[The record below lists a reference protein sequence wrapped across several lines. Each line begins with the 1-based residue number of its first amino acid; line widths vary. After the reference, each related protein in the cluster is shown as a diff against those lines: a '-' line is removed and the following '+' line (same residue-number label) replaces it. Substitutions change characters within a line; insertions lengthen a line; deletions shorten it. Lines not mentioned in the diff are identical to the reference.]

1 MYLQIGDTMI
11 SIFPIF
17 FMLLI
22 SFVIIFFVI
31 KNINRSKIDNAFKLK
46 LLKLR
51 VPKFSISDDGKKENI
66 QNFQQKTQEKIS
78 VIENLYS
85 TLGGM
90 KAQRGLN
97 PFFGRRTD
105 HFSLEVVLIDGLIY
119 FYIGLPKKS
128 INFFKERIQSVYP
141 DVEIEP
147 VEDYNIFNPK
157 GVVLGSSMRLKN
169 HFIFPIKTYKKLEM
183 DPFDSITNSLT
194 KLEHGDSAA
203 IQIIARS
210 SYKKWHRISSKFTR
224 KVSKTGDLLSA
235 RRLLG
240 RGKTMDIFFKLI
252 NVFFDLAKSGSK
264 SKDKIKDP
272 NQVPKLSQMEQ
283 EMLKGVEEKNS
294 KAGLDV
300 NIRIVVSAKN
310 EGAAVIYLDNIT
322 NSFSQYNMYEY
333 GNSFFASKANQNRLM
348 TDFIYRKFNESQ
360 RAVLNTEEL
369 ASIYHLPLS
378 STSTSNI
385 SWLEAKKSGAPNNI
399 PDDGIVLG
407 RNIYRDKETIIKMK
421 EDDRSRHM
429 YVIGKSGTGKSY
441 FQVNMAIQDIKNGE
455 GLCVI
460 DPHGDLIEDILK
472 YIPKERVE
480 DVILFDPSDTERPLG
495 VNMLE
500 FDTQD
505 QKTFVINEMIKI
517 FDKLYDLKATGGPIF
532 EQYMRNAMLLIMEDP
547 ESGSTLLEI
556 PRVLAD
562 ESFRKYKLSKCKDY
576 LVRDFWEKQAQKA
589 GGEAAL
595 VNMVPYITSKLTPF
609 ITNDVMRPIISQQ
622 KSSFNF
628 RKVIDEKKILLIN
641 LSKGKIGELNSSLIG
656 MVFVGKILMSA
667 LSRVDTLEENRHNFY
682 LYIDEFQNFITDS
695 IAVILSEARK
705 YKLNLIIAH
714 QYITQLIDKGDE
726 RIKDA
731 VFGNVGTFVS
741 FRIGVK
747 DAEIIAK
754 QFAPIFSEYDLVNI
768 PAYNAYIKL
777 LIDNYN
783 PPAFSMLTIKRDE
796 PNENFVKEIKEL
808 SRLKYGRDRS
818 IIENEV
824 KNRIMTVSG
833 AVSSDVNIA

>member
-1 MYLQIGDTMI
+1 MYLQIGDITI
-11 SIFPIF
+11 SIYIF
-17 FMLLI
+17 LI
-22 SFVIIFFVI
+22 FLVLFFTIIFFII
-31 KNINRSKIDNAFKLK
+31 KKINKSQIDNAFKLK

-51 VPKFSISDDGKKENI
+51 VPKFCSDDGKKENI
-66 QNFQQKTQEKIS
+66 QNFQQKTQERIS

-90 KAQRGLN
+90 KAQRGIN
-97 PFFGRRTD
+97 SIIGKRTD
-105 HFSLEVVLIDGLIY
+105 HFSLEVVLLDGLIY
-119 FYIGLPKKS
+119 FYIGLPENS

-147 VEDYNIFNPK
+147 VEDYNIFNPD
-157 GVVLGSSMRLKN
+157 GVVLGSSIRLKN
-169 HFIFPIKTYKKLEM
+169 HYIFPIKTYKKIEL

-194 KLEHGDSAA
+194 KLEIGDSAA

-210 SYKKWHRISSKFTR
+210 SYKRWHKKSSRFTR

-240 RGKTMDIFFKLI
+240 RGITMNLFFQFI
-252 NVFFDLAKSGSK
+252 NLLLDVFKSESSK
-264 SKDKIKDP
+264 NAMKDP
-272 NQVPKLSQMEQ
+272 NQTPKLSQMEQ
-283 EMLKGVEEKNS
+283 ETLKGIEEKNS
-294 KAGLDV
+294 KAGLDL
-300 NIRIVVSAKN
+300 NIRIIVSAKT
-310 EGAAVIYLDNIT
+310 EGTAKIYLDNIS

-333 GNSFFASKANQNRLM
+333 GNSFFASKVNQNTLIS
-348 TDFIYRKFNESQ
+348 DFIYRKFNDSQ
-360 RAVLNTEEL
+360 RIILNTEEL

-378 STSTSNI
+378 STSTPNI

-399 PDDGIVLG
+399 PSVGISLG
-407 RNIYRDKETIIKMK
+407 RNIYRDKETIIKIK

-429 YVIGKSGTGKSY
+429 YIIGKSGTGKSY
-441 FQVNMAIQDIKNGE
+441 YQVNMAIQDIKNGE
-455 GLCVI
+455 GICVI
-460 DPHGDLIEDILK
+460 DPHGDLIEEILK
-472 YIPKERVE
+472 YIPKERIE

-517 FDKLYDLKATGGPIF
+517 FDKLYDLKATGGPMF
-532 EQYMRNAMLLIMEDP
+532 EQYMRNAMLLVMEDP

-562 ESFRKYKLSKCKDY
+562 EDFRKYKLSKCKDY

-595 VNMVPYITSKLTPF
+595 ANMVPYITSKLTPF

-628 RKVIDEKKILLIN
+628 RKIIDEKKILLIN

-667 LSRVDTLEENRHNFY
+667 LSRVDTSEENRHNFY

-705 YKLNLIIAH
+705 YKLNLVIAH
-714 QYITQLIDKGDE
+714 QYITQLIEKGDE

-747 DAEIIAK
+747 DAEIVAK
-754 QFAPIFSEYDLVNI
+754 QFAPIFSEYDLVNV

-783 PPAFSMLTIKRDE
+783 PPAFSMMTIKRDE
-796 PNENFVKEIKEL
+796 PKEQFVKEIKEL
-808 SRLKYGRDRS
+808 SRLKYGRDRV
-818 IIENEV
+818 IIENEI
-824 KNRIMTVSG
+824 KNRIMTIGGSI
-833 AVSSDVNIA
+833 SSDMDVA